1 MGLGAIGTTSGAA
14 AGQGASSTGAAAA
27 SSSLTQP
34 GGALNENTFLQLLV
48 AQMQYQDPMQPVS
61 STQFVTQLAQ
71 FQMLS
76 VLMAMQKD
84 LDTLVAA
91 GGGKSG
97 GSGSGGA
104 TQGSAGGSSAGSA
117 AGQAAAVPPTGTATG
132 G

>member
-1 MGLGAIGTTSGAA
+1 MGLGASGSATATGGT
-14 AGQGASSTGAAAA
+14 GQTQAA
-27 SSSLTQP
+27 SSSASTLTQP

-48 AQMQYQDPMQPVS
+48 AQMQYQDPMQPVN

-91 GGGKSG
+91 QTGG
-97 GSGSGGA
+97 GSGSASTTSGSGSG
-104 TQGSAGGSSAGSA
+104 TGSGSGSASSTGA
-117 AGQAAAVPPTGTATG
+117 AQATG
-132 G
+132 GTGSS